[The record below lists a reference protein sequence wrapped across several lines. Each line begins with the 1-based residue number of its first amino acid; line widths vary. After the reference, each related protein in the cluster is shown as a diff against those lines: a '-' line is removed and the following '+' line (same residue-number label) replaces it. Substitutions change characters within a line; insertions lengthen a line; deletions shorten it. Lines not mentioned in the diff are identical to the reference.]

1 MKFLND
7 PLEKKN
13 YGATIGSYLGE
24 WGVHLGFH
32 AEYYEL
38 AIWHQIKKNKMDTW
52 HKIRLKL

>member
-1 MKFLND
+1 M
-7 PLEKKN
+7 EKKN
-13 YGATIGSYLGE
+13 YGATIGSYLGK

-32 AEYYEL
+32 AKYYEL